1 MTGMWW
7 RLYISGLKGYEK
19 IDTGSVKK
27 RGITQKR
34 VYNALEYFLWVT
46 FKKSKSI
53 YMLVIKKVIE
63 DIGARA

>member
-1 MTGMWW
+1 MTGIWW

-34 VYNALEYFLWVT
+34 VHNALEYFLWDT
-46 FKKSKSI
+46 FKKSKSFH
-53 YMLVIKKVIE
+53 MLVIKKVIE